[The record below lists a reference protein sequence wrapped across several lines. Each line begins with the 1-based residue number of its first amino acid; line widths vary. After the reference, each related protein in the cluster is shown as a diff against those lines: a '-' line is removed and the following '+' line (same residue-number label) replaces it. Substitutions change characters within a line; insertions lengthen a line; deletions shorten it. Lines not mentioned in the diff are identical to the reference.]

1 MFLGI
6 HPEHDLAA
14 IRERHADL
22 RRLAAESRAFRGRA
36 GRHRF
41 RSRHRRRE

>member
-1 MFLGI
+1 MFQGI
-6 HPEHDLAA
+6 HPEYDLAVV
-14 IRERHADL
+14 RERHADL
-22 RRLAAESRAFRGRA
+22 RRLAAESRAFRARA